1 METLE
6 EMLSAKP
13 DEVLKSVYVA
23 NYAWLEQYI
32 CTNSGNAEDAQD
44 IFQESISAAW
54 LNLKEGRFSGNG
66 QQFNA
71 YVRQICKFKW
81 LNELKS
87 ATRNRI
93 MYAEDMAA
101 YDTVD
106 DGAGQL
112 EEQLEQLQRL
122 HRNFRLLGEK
132 CQEVL
137 SRFYYERQSLAD
149 IAAAMHQTEE
159 SMKTTKYRCM
169 VQLRKLYLEQTE
181 DHEG

>member
-1 METLE
+1 LETLE
-6 EMLSAKP
+6 EMRSAKP
-13 DEVLKSVYVA
+13 DDVLKKVYTA

-32 CTNSGNAEDAQD
+32 CTNSGSAEDAKD
-44 IFQESISAAW
+44 IFQESVSAAW

-87 ATRNRI
+87 AARSKT
-93 MYAEDMAA
+93 MHAEDMAVF
-101 YDTVD
+101 DTADAVD
-106 DGAGQL
+106 GL
-112 EEQLEQLQRL
+112 EEQLEQGQRL
-122 HRNFRLLGEK
+122 NRSFNLLGER
-132 CQEVL
+132 CRDVL
-137 SRFYYERQSLAD
+137 IRFYYKRQSLAD

-169 VQLRKLYLEQTE
+169 VQLRKLFLEQTD

>member
-1 METLE
+1 
-6 EMLSAKP
+6 MLSAKP
-13 DEVLKSVYVA
+13 DEILRSVYVA

-32 CTNSGNAEDAQD
+32 CTNSGSAEDAQD
-44 IFQESISAAW
+44 IFQEGISAAW
-54 LNLKEGRFSGNG
+54 LNLKEGRFSGNS

-87 ATRNRI
+87 AARNKT

-101 YDTVD
+101 FDTAD
-106 DGAGQL
+106 NRTGL
-112 EEQLEQLQRL
+112 EEQLEQVRRL
-122 HRNFRLLGEK
+122 NGNFRLLGEK
-132 CQEVL
+132 CREIL
-137 SRFYYERQSLAD
+137 SRFYYERQSMAD
-149 IAAAMHQTEE
+149 IAATMHQTEE

-169 VQLRKLYLEQTE
+169 LQLRKLFLEQTE